1 MNMTLRERIKR
12 LPSRL
17 LLALGC
23 YLVLIVVGLYVLLPV
38 QSREDRFLLGI
49 FLTVFI
55 ILILKTIVHANKGT

>member
-1 MNMTLRERIKR
+1 MNMTLRERIKL